1 MARRVGQVRAALS
14 HQRGAGSGCEGGAV
28 GVEDGSIRAG
38 LEGVMAEIRER
49 MVLTPQGARL
59 LLFML
64 GHGGSRIR
72 PNGDYPASETME
84 MERKLKEVA
93 GGQE

>member
-1 MARRVGQVRAALS
+1 MT
-14 HQRGAGSGCEGGAV
+14 
-28 GVEDGSIRAG
+28 I
-38 LEGVMAEIRER
+38 
-49 MVLTPQGARL
+49 TPHAARL

-93 GGQE
+93 GEHSTT

>member
-1 MARRVGQVRAALS
+1 MT
-14 HQRGAGSGCEGGAV
+14 
-28 GVEDGSIRAG
+28 
-38 LEGVMAEIRER
+38 
-49 MVLTPQGARL
+49 LTPHTARL

-93 GGQE
+93 GVYDPWIAAGEDALAGLEEEIRVKGRCDGDPAFRPSRQGVAQ